1 MLRLSAHWLVR
12 AAGAVALS
20 GGAALFSG
28 CGGSRAPARANA
40 AQPAAAAP
48 APPGPA
54 PSPAESP
61 RQAAERAFD
70 ESRYGQAEVGFRQLL
85 GSSDGAWAERGL
97 ARVLV
102 VTGRDAEARTLLEQV
117 IGAQPKD
124 ADAVGLLAEIV
135 WRTGDAARA
144 LSLLDTVTGLPEA
157 RRARL
162 LSGEILLDLG
172 RRADAEVVLMTL
184 IEDYNDDRIGAEDG
198 PGLAL
203 VGRAAHLLRSPHDA
217 NDAFNAAERAAPANL
232 QTLLW
237 RAELFLEKHDPGHAE
252 EVLGEVL
259 ERAPDQPDALVWMA
273 HVKLEQALD
282 FDAARALCDR
292 ALLINPRA
300 AHAHFVLA
308 GLALRDLD
316 FDRARALTQKGLDV
330 DPHDLELLSMRA
342 AIGFLAE
349 DKALFQEARN
359 AVFGKN
365 ASYSRFYSII
375 GEFAEWEHRYERI
388 VEMMRE
394 AVAVDDQ
401 DAEAHAALGLN
412 LIRAGQELAGVQS
425 LRRAAAKDPFNVR
438 VYNTLNL
445 YEQIIPESYVSRRQ
459 GRFLIRYPKAEAD
472 LLARYVP
479 ALLERAYRKFTSA
492 YGFTPTEPI
501 GIELYE
507 LREHFAVR
515 TSGLPQ
521 TAILGVC
528 FGKTLASLTPKSEP
542 FNLGMTLWHE
552 LAHVFHIQMSE
563 SHVPRWL
570 TEGLA
575 EYETLVERPE
585 WRRYQDA
592 DLFGAERLGRL
603 PAVGAMNQAFS
614 HAEHMQD
621 MATAYY
627 ASSQIVVMLMDR
639 FGRARMNQV
648 LRLHA
653 RGLSTNRALEAALG
667 EDAEALDRDF
677 TAYLG
682 KSLSRYAGQFVPLDV
697 RGEAEALA
705 KRAAE
710 APTDV
715 TAKLRLVLAALRQRD
730 LDLAKRTWAAAAALD
745 ATSSDVRYLGARL
758 AAAEGQEPRARAE
771 LLALARDGHDGYA
784 VQMSIAELSDP
795 KEDPA
800 GLRAALSRAHE
811 LDPSEAAPLQ
821 GLLSLAVGASDA
833 SEELR
838 LLELLAPLEAHDPTV
853 YRRLLELLV
862 GQKAYARAVQLGE
875 AAIYADMEGAPTH
888 MHYAEALANTGRVE
902 DATFEFE
909 SALLTPSPPE
919 ELARAHA
926 AYSHFLTGRGQV
938 ERAAAELERA
948 RELDPASAGQP
959 PSAKP

>member
-1 MLRLSAHWLVR
+1 MLRLSAQWLVR
-12 AAGAVALS
+12 AGAVALS
-20 GGAALFSG
+20 GCVALFSG
-28 CGGSRAPARANA
+28 CA
-40 AQPAAAAP
+40 ASPAP
-48 APPGPA
+48 APGGAPQPPASAGAA
-54 PSPAESP
+54 PSPAGAPVESP

-70 ESRYGQAEVGFRQLL
+70 ESRYAQAEVGFRQLL
-85 GSSDGAWAERGL
+85 GSNDGAWAERGL
-97 ARVLV
+97 ARVLAT
-102 VTGRDAEARTLLEQV
+102 TGRDAEARTLLEHV
-117 IGAQPKD
+117 MAVQPKD

-135 WRTGDAARA
+135 WRTGDAGQA
-144 LSLLDTVTGLPEA
+144 LRLLESVTGLPEA

-172 RRADAEVVLMTL
+172 RRADAESALMTL
-184 IEDYNDDRIGAEDG
+184 IEDYNDDRIGPEDG

-217 NDAFNAAERAAPANL
+217 NDAFNAAERAAPSNQ

-252 EVLGEVL
+252 EVLAEVL
-259 ERAPDQPDALVWMA
+259 GRAPDQPDALVWMA
-273 HVKLEQALD
+273 HVKLEEALD
-282 FDAARALCDR
+282 FDAARALCER
-292 ALLINPRA
+292 ALAINPRA
-300 AHAHFVLA
+300 THAHFVLA

-316 FDRARALTQKGLDV
+316 FDRARAQVQKGLDV
-330 DPHDLELLSMRA
+330 DPLDLELLSMRA

-349 DKALFQEARN
+349 DKALFQEAKA
-359 AVFGKN
+359 AVFAKN
-365 ASYSRFYSII
+365 ASYSRFYSIV

-445 YEQIIPESYVSRRQ
+445 YEQIIPEGYVSRRH
-459 GRFLIRYPKAEAD
+459 GRFLIRYPKGEAD
-472 LLARYVP
+472 LLERYVP
-479 ALLERAYRKFTSA
+479 ALLERAYRKLAAA

-552 LAHVFHIQMSE
+552 LAHVFHIQMSD

-585 WRRYQDA
+585 WRRYQDP
-592 DLFGAERLGRL
+592 DLFGAQRLGRL

-667 EDAEALDRDF
+667 EDAQALNGDF
-677 TAYLG
+677 AAYLG
-682 KSLSRYAGQFVPLDV
+682 KSLARYAGQFVPLDV
-697 RGEAEALA
+697 RGEEQEIA
-705 KRAAE
+705 KRAEE
-710 APTDV
+710 APADLQ
-715 TAKLRLVLAALRQRD
+715 AKLRLVLAALRQRD
-730 LDLAKRTWAAAAALD
+730 LELAKRTWAEAAALEP
-745 ATSSDVRYLGARL
+745 TSADVRYLGARL

-771 LLALARDGHDGYA
+771 LVALARDGHDGYA

-795 KEDPA
+795 KQDAA

-811 LDPSEAAPLQ
+811 LDPNEAAPLQ
-821 GLLSLAVGASDA
+821 GLLSLAVAASDA
-833 SEELR
+833 NEELR
-838 LLELLAPLEAHDPTV
+838 LLEQLAPLEAHDPTV

-862 GQKAYARAVQLGE
+862 SQKAYARAVQLGE
-875 AAIYADMEGAPTH
+875 SAIYADLEGAPTH
-888 MHYAEALANTGRVE
+888 VYYAQALANTGRIDEAV
-902 DATFEFE
+902 FEFE
-909 SALLTPSPPE
+909 SALLTPSSPA
-919 ELARAHA
+919 ELARAHV
-926 AYSHFLTGRGQV
+926 AYCRFLMGRGQAD
-938 ERAAAELERA
+938 RAAAELEKA
-948 RELDPASAGQP
+948 RELDPDSVGQP

>member
-1 MLRLSAHWLVR
+1 MLRSRLSAHWLVW
-12 AAGAVALS
+12 AAAVVALS
-20 GGAALFSG
+20 GCAS
-28 CGGSRAPARANA
+28 PAVPPANA
-40 AQPAAAAP
+40 ARPAPALTAQAP
-48 APPGPA
+48 APTP
-54 PSPAESP
+54 PSESP
-61 RQAAERAFD
+61 LAAAERAFD
-70 ESRYGQAEVGFRQLL
+70 ESRYPEAEAGFRQLL
-85 GSSDGAWAERGL
+85 SSADGARAGRGL
-97 ARVLV
+97 ARVLAM
-102 VTGRDAEARTLLEQV
+102 TGRDAEARALLEKA
-117 IGAQPKD
+117 IEAQPKD
-124 ADAVGLLAEIV
+124 AEAVTLLAEIV

-144 LSLLDTVTGLPEA
+144 LSLLEAVTGEPEA

-172 RRADAEVVLMTL
+172 RRADAEVALMTL
-184 IEDYNDDRIGAEDG
+184 IEDYNEDRIGPEDG
-198 PGLAL
+198 PGLAM

-217 NDAFNAAERAAPANL
+217 NDAFNAAERAGPANV

-237 RAELFLEKHDPGHAE
+237 RGELFLEKHDPGHAE

-259 ERAPDQPDALVWMA
+259 ERAPNQPDALVWMA
-273 HVKLEQALD
+273 HVKLEESLD
-282 FDAARALCDR
+282 FDAARALCER
-292 ALLINPRA
+292 ALTINPRA
-300 AHAHFVLA
+300 THAYFVLA

-316 FDRARALTQKGLDV
+316 FDAARALSQKGLDV
-330 DPHDLELLSMRA
+330 DPLDLELLGMRA

-349 DKALFQEARN
+349 DKALFQQAKS
-359 AVFGKN
+359 AVFAKN
-365 ASYSRFYSII
+365 PSYSRFYSII

-445 YEQIIPESYVSRRQ
+445 YEQIIPEGYVSRRE

-479 ALLERAYRKFTSA
+479 ALLERAYRKFKSA
-492 YGFTPTEPI
+492 YDFTPTEPI

-585 WRRYQDA
+585 WRRYQDT
-592 DLFGAERLGRL
+592 DLFAAERMGRL

-627 ASSQIVVMLMDR
+627 ASSQIAVMLMDR
-639 FGRARMNQV
+639 FGRARMNEV

-653 RGLSTNRALEAALG
+653 RGFSTNRALETALG
-667 EDAEALDRDF
+667 EDAGALNRDF
-677 TAYLG
+677 TAYLS
-682 KSLSRYAGQFVPLDV
+682 KKLARYSQQFVPLDV
-697 RGEAEALA
+697 RGDQDELLQ
-705 KRAAE
+705 RAAA

-715 TAKLRLVLAALRQRD
+715 TAKLRVVLAALRQRD
-730 LDLAKRTWAAAAALD
+730 LEQAKRSWGEAAALD
-745 ATSSDVRYLGARL
+745 PKSADVRYLGARL
-758 AAAEGQEPRARAE
+758 AAAEGRGEPARAE
-771 LLALARDGHDGYA
+771 LVALARDGQDGYA
-784 VQMSIAELSDP
+784 VQMSIAELTDP
-795 KEDPA
+795 KQDAA
-800 GLRAALSRAHE
+800 GLRAALTRAHE

-821 GLLSLAVGASDA
+821 GLLSLAVEAGDA
-833 SEELR
+833 GEELR
-838 LLELLAPLEAHDPTV
+838 ILEQLAPLAAHDPTV

-862 GQKAYARAVQLGE
+862 EQKAYARAVQLGE

-888 MHYAEALANTGRVE
+888 AYYAEALAHVGGLD

-909 SALLTPSPPE
+909 SALLTPSRPE
-919 ELARAHA
+919 DLARAHV
-926 AYSHFLTGRGQV
+926 AYSRFLAGRGQA

-948 RELDPASAGQP
+948 HELDPDSVGQP
-959 PSAKP
+959 PSTKP